1 MLTAKD
7 IMTKDP
13 ITVSPDTELTYAAK
27 LLLDEGMNGL
37 PVLDAQGK
45 LVGIICQSDLI
56 AQQKRL
62 PIPSIFTLL
71 DGFIPL
77 TSMKHIEKA
86 IKKIS
91 GTTVADAMSPNPV
104 TVKPETS
111 IEDVAGLMVDN
122 NFHTIP
128 VVHKGELV
136 GIIGKEDI
144 LRTILPRSKA

>member
-71 DGFIPL
+71 DGFIRPL
-77 TSMKHIEKA
+77 Q
-86 IKKIS
+86 
-91 GTTVADAMSPNPV
+91 
-104 TVKPETS
+104 
-111 IEDVAGLMVDN
+111 
-122 NFHTIP
+122 NFH
-128 VVHKGELV
+128 L
-136 GIIGKEDI
+136 
-144 LRTILPRSKA
+144 L